1 MTNGMVSTRAAE
13 HFGTVLVAMVTPFD
27 KDMKLDVDAGVKLA
41 AKLVDDGCDGLV
53 LGGTTG
59 ESPTTSTAE
68 KLTLIREVKNA
79 LGERAKIVAG
89 AGNYSTDSSVDL
101 AQQSVNAGADALLIV
116 TPYYSKPPQEGV
128 YQHFKTVASAVD
140 APIMLYDIPGRT
152 ATPIAEETAI
162 RLAEV
167 PNIVA
172 IKEAKGDLAA
182 GARLYQ
188 KTELAL
194 YSGDDPINIPWL
206 SVGATGFVSVVGHCA
221 ARTLR
226 DMRTA
231 FDRGDLAEA
240 LRLNSTMFPLNR
252 AMARSGGVSFA
263 KAALDIMGMSVGSPR
278 LPQVPLSDEARDA
291 LLEDLRQAGVVS

>member
-1 MTNGMVSTRAAE
+1 MVSTRTAE

-152 ATPIAEETAI
+152 ATPIAEETAM

>member
-140 APIMLYDIPGRT
+140 APIILYDIPGRT
-152 ATPIAEETAI
+152 ATPIAEETAM